1 MKLYHVHRENKYD
14 ESFKEG
20 NIIEFGKQDNFLK
33 ETLFDISPSFTEVE
47 TLEDGKDIKKFK
59 RLDDILD
66 PSIFKQYSKKIN
78 VNY

>member
-14 ESFKEG
+14 ELFKEG

-47 TLEDGKDIKKFK
+47 TLEDGKDIKK
-59 RLDDILD
+59 
-66 PSIFKQYSKKIN
+66 
-78 VNY
+78 